1 MTAFPASS
9 RSAAANANA
18 NAHPPPAG
26 DPLDWIEGRRVW
38 DMLLCLN
45 ERERKERRS
54 AALAEWQSFAVQASP
69 SKTKLHR

>member
-1 MTAFPASS
+1 
-9 RSAAANANA
+9 
-18 NAHPPPAG
+18 
-26 DPLDWIEGRRVW
+26 
-38 DMLLCLN
+38 MLLCLN